1 MKKNKFNKKK
11 QNQNIKQNQK
21 KEPWYNNTFFVL
33 IMLITF
39 FPLGLYLVLSNK
51 RLKKELWPSLKIIL
65 IVLIGLIAITLISS
79 EWDKPELKVKDEMTY
94 KINQEFSAKQLITD
108 YVEEVSDNKTDL
120 TQEDVVIVKYDK
132 LDFTQPG
139 TQEITFLVKDEA
151 HNITTAHGKLIIEK

>member
-65 IVLIGLIAITLISS
+65 IVLIGLIAFTLISS

-108 YVEEVSDNKTDL
+108 YVEEVSDNQTDL